1 LVARNV
7 STNPARPNSGGNFLL
22 VQLRGKAP
30 AVASRIRQ
38 ELLAIS
44 RIEVKDVSEKYS
56 DWLPRIRIAVRTQKD
71 NDRLLHALQSLAMA
85 DTS

>member
-22 VQLRGKAP
+22 VPLRGKVP
-30 AVASRIRQ
+30 AVASRLWQ
-38 ELLAIS
+38 ELLATS

-56 DWLPRIRIAVRTQKD
+56 DWLP
-71 NDRLLHALQSLAMA
+71 
-85 DTS
+85 

>member
-7 STNPARPNSGGNFLL
+7 STNPARPDSGGNFLL

-30 AVASRIRQ
+30 AVASRATART
-38 ELLAIS
+38 IS
-44 RIEVKDVSEKYS
+44 NQQDRGKDVSEKYS

-71 NDRLLHALQSLAMA
+71 NDRLLYALQSLAMA
-85 DTS
+85 DMS